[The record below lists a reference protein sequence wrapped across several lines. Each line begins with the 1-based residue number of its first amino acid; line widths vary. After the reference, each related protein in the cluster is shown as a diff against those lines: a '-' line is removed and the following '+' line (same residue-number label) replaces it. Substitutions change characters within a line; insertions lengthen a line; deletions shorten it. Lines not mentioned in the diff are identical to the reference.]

1 MPIDFPASPTTNQEY
16 TYNALRWRWN
26 GSSWILIDAVSD
38 ANPIVSGDRGDI
50 TVSESGTVWTI
61 DNGSVTPAKLSTG
74 GPSWDTNG
82 NVSISGNAGLTSY
95 TEGVVAIGTVTSSH
109 TLSIA
114 SGTVLTATL
123 TASTECVFTM
133 PTATAGKSFTILL
146 KQASGGNG
154 TAVFTGVKW
163 TPTSP
168 IITAAGNSLDIIS
181 FIADGTNW
189 YGSFIQG
196 YTT

>member
-1 MPIDFPASPTTNQEY
+1 MPIDFPNTPATNDEY
-16 TYNALRWRWN
+16 SYSGLRWKWN

-38 ANPIVSGDRGDI
+38 ANPIISGDRGDI
-50 TVSESGTVWTI
+50 TVSESGTTWTL
-61 DNGSVTPAKLSTG
+61 DNGVVTPAKLSTG
-74 GPSWDTNG
+74 GPSWDTSSNLSVTG
-82 NVSISGNAGLTSY
+82 NTTLAGY
-95 TEGVVAIGTVTSSH
+95 TEGVVAIGTVTSSY
-109 TLSIA
+109 TLSIVN
-114 SGTVLTATL
+114 GTVLTATL
-123 TASTECVFTM
+123 TADTECVFTM

-163 TPTSP
+163 TPVSP
-168 IITAAGNSLDIIS
+168 IITAAGGSLDIIS
-181 FIADGTNW
+181 FISDGTNW